1 MKECNI
7 CANHNC
13 DLTRGKGKGKGEMRT
28 KHKIPAHVMRLSC
41 KKYIKISRL
50 KTTVFEHLL
59 IKQPGNVLALLKNMD
74 MQFVETKRVPF
85 FTFSCN

>member
-13 DLTRGKGKGKGEMRT
+13 DLTRGKGKMRT
-28 KHKIPAHVMRLSC
+28 KHKVPARAMRLSC

-59 IKQPGNVLALLKNMD
+59 IKQPGNVLTLLKSMD

-85 FTFSCN
+85 FTFAYN

>member
-13 DLTRGKGKGKGEMRT
+13 DLIKGSKTMQT

-41 KKYIKISRL
+41 KRYIKDSVL
-50 KTTVFEHLL
+50 KATVFEHLL
-59 IKQPGNVLALLKNMD
+59 IKQPGNVLTLLKNMN

-85 FTFSCN
+85 FTFSYN